1 MSTLEPLERQVN
13 EAVRIIISKSDSIM
27 NSQTKFHKAS
37 LVRVVPMSVLQEEQG
52 TGRGSL
58 LQGGGGGGGHRGG
71 GGTGAGDRGKG
82 RRIGTKLSASSILLF
97 PIFVYL
103 HY

>member
-13 EAVRIIISKSDSIM
+13 EAVCIIISKPDSIM

-97 PIFVYL
+97 SIFVYL